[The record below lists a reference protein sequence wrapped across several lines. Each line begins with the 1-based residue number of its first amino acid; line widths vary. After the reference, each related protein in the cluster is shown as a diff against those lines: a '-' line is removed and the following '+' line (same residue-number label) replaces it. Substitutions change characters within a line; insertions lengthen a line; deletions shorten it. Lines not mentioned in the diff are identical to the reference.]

1 MGSSYKLTRRLS
13 EALDTY
19 RCGGSNCRAYRV
31 RDLDYCGSGMVLV
44 SMCGIHKGGVMKQS
58 LYLLGLTSLIAIMV
72 LCGGCASM
80 PDFPN
85 KPTTVDLSWL
95 EQAMQWIDG
104 KVPQIIDQP
113 EDEYNPPGMPPYVPA
128 KIQISRSW
136 ESGAAWR
143 EHNEG
148 SDGVPFA
155 SYKKHV
161 DEKKDDGCNTI
172 NLYLF
177 NMRDGAPVPTTFYAN
192 GGFGGAVS
200 PERVAAIRKKIEYAY
215 SVGMQVN
222 IWMLPDDGGFPV
234 KDEKAVKQYFADC
247 KEHFGDL
254 IEKATYIVVCLEA
267 DEVFGSGGIK
277 WLNSYAMKLEEL
289 FPKASIANHMKSGN
303 YSWSVECRSI
313 DVHFHQVNPRKSIQA
328 CEDEL
333 KNVVAN
339 CPKPV
344 MACEVSLHGK
354 SDEAREKAKRA
365 LAAGCIGV
373 HSGVPKK

>member
-1 MGSSYKLTRRLS
+1 MKDKSTW
-13 EALDTY
+13 
-19 RCGGSNCRAYRV
+19 
-31 RDLDYCGSGMVLV
+31 SGISWLV
-44 SMCGIHKGGVMKQS
+44 VIM
-58 LYLLGLTSLIAIMV
+58 AIIV
-72 LCGGCASM
+72 GAIFSGCASM
-80 PDFPN
+80 PDFKN
-85 KPTTVDLSWL
+85 APTTVDLSWVEKAQQL
-95 EQAMQWIDG
+95 VSKYW
-104 KVPQIIDQP
+104 PQIQTQI
-113 EDEYNPPGMPPYVPA
+113 EDEFNSSGMPKYVPA
-128 KIQISRSW
+128 KIQIARSW
-136 ESGAAWR
+136 ENGAAWR

-161 DEKKDDGCNTI
+161 DEKKADGCNTV

-177 NMRDGAPVPTTFYAN
+177 NMRDGAPVPTTFYAS

-200 PERVAAIRKKIEYAY
+200 PERVASIRKKIEYAY

-247 KEHFGDL
+247 KKHFGDL

-277 WLNSYAMKLEEL
+277 WLNSYAMRLEEL
-289 FPKASIANHMKSGN
+289 FPKASLGNHMKSGN

-313 DVHFHQVNPRKSIQA
+313 DVHFHQVNPRKSIAA
-328 CEDEL
+328 CESEL
-333 KNVVAN
+333 KNVVAAV
-339 CPKPV
+339 PKPV
-344 MACEVSLHGK
+344 MACEISLHGK
-354 SDEAREKAKRA
+354 SEEAGEKAKRA

-373 HSGVPKK
+373 HSGAPKE